1 MQHKAKGR
9 KLSRLKNQRRALLKT
24 LMGSLILHEKIKT
37 TEAKAKEVRP
47 AIEAIIRLAKKVRS
61 DEKKRVTVTRELLKK
76 LPNKA
81 VKKIT
86 GDFAG
91 KFDSRTSG
99 YARIIKLARRKSDGA
114 RMAVIEFV

>member
-1 MQHKAKGR
+1 MQHKIKGR
-9 KLSRLKNQRRALLKT
+9 KLSRVKNQRRALLKT

-47 AIEAIIRLAKKVRS
+47 AIEVIIQLAKRVGP
-61 DEKKRVTVTRELLKK
+61 DEKKRALVTRELLKN

-86 GDFAG
+86 GGFISRFG
-91 KFDSRTSG
+91 SRTGG
-99 YARIIKLARRKSDGA
+99 YVRIIKLPRRKSDGA